1 MMLGCDGTWW
11 WIWLRSWWWRLEAG
25 EGDERW
31 DNSRRSGGEVGPGK
45 CMLPRGLVGYWVS
58 SGAFGLEGSAMRDVL
73 CAPHTSHAIFVST
86 SKVHKNFWKKY
97 IDFKTTIYLFNLPAQ
112 IHIILRLRIRKF
124 WQFLFWKLVRNF
136 YSWPR
141 GPIWSCNC
149 QHKLGNTFA
158 KKKWKVWW
166 LLLLDI
172 CLEVHRVQNTASKI
186 LEDVI
191 KVQCWYYQNLLIFKF
206 LVISEINSAIKC

>member
-1 MMLGCDGTWW
+1 
-11 WIWLRSWWWRLEAG
+11 
-25 EGDERW
+25 
-31 DNSRRSGGEVGPGK
+31 
-45 CMLPRGLVGYWVS
+45 
-58 SGAFGLEGSAMRDVL
+58 MRDVL

-86 SKVHKNFWKKY
+86 IKVHKKFWKKY

-124 WQFLFWKLVRNF
+124 WQFQFWKLFRIF

-141 GPIWSCNC
+141 GPIWPYNC

-158 KKKWKVWW
+158 KKMKKKIDDFCCWIFVWKY
-166 LLLLDI
+166 I
-172 CLEVHRVQNTASKI
+172 EFKHTAWKI

-191 KVQCWYYQNLLIFKF
+191 KVQCWYYENLWIFNFFSNFRNQFGHQVLISQHNLEVSSEMSTF
-206 LVISEINSAIKC
+206 L